1 MLTSYVDRG
10 INRSLIIG
18 SRADTSSYDAD
29 PPTCALSVVVVV
41 VMWYCA
47 VLCCAVLC
55 YQR

>member
-1 MLTSYVDRG
+1 MLTSYVDRS

-41 VMWYCA
+41 MWYCA